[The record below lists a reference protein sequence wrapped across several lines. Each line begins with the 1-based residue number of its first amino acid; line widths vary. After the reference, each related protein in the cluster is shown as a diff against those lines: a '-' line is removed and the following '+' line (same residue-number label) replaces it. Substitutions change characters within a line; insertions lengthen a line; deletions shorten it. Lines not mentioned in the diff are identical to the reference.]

1 MTHLD
6 TRSRDVLMVLL
17 QTRAPI
23 AVKQIADQLGITPR
37 MMRASLDTIQ
47 VWLRERDADLIRKTN
62 YGIQIRTSPVNIIQL
77 INELSNQ
84 NDYFLYLSPAE
95 RIDVL
100 ILMLLRGTE
109 SPVVPEKIE
118 RVLGISRPT
127 LNKDVDKARKW
138 LDKFSLALA
147 FKPHFGFQVVGSET
161 NWREAMVNLFVSK
174 IGVVSLLAMGDSP
187 TKQPDIKTGS
197 HLNLLNT
204 MLTETLRTLD
214 LKTASSFVTQLEE
227 KLHRHFVDVAF
238 VRLVCHFALAIFRSG
253 QNKSVELIG
262 GASEIPDEYEEGTA
276 IKELLLSRPFSLQ
289 ESEIKM
295 FCRQVLGAKIQHSR
309 SEMIQPHHAISGQME
324 THEIVQHIIDDAS
337 LYLHPSLKVDQQ
349 LIRALSMHIQVAKN
363 RLRYGLPID
372 NPLQE
377 AVEAQFPHII
387 RVVQNSIA
395 SLNDETYKQV
405 PSEEVAYIA
414 MHLGAAMERM
424 RPYQGLKRKVWIVCG
439 EGTATAWLLVA
450 RLQAE
455 FPEIIVDE
463 VTSVIKITQNPPRS
477 SQVDLVLTTLPLIIP
492 DVLTLEVSPLLTHED
507 QVRIHAI
514 LNHGPARTIVG
525 PSSDNHEGLSLSAIL
540 TEDTVRL
547 GVKVE
552 NWEGVIDVVGE
563 LLQNVQ
569 AVSSRYIEAMK
580 EAVYRY
586 GPYVVLAPGIALLHA
601 RPDDGVN
608 RICMSLVTLDPPI
621 SFHHPL
627 NDPVRLAFG
636 ICVVDHHSHLK
647 ALAELAN
654 LLGDS
659 ERLSKIDSASSTTE
673 IISIITRQE

>member
-1 MTHLD
+1 MT
-6 TRSRDVLMVLL
+6 RF
-17 QTRAPI
+17 QA
-23 AVKQIADQLGITPR
+23 
-37 MMRASLDTIQ
+37 
-47 VWLRERDADLIRKTN
+47 WLNERDADLIRKTN
-62 YGIQIRTSPVNIIQL
+62 YGIQIRTAPVNIIQL

-100 ILMLLRGTE
+100 ILMLLRGAET
-109 SPVVPEKIE
+109 SVPPDKIE

-127 LNKDVDKARKW
+127 LNKDVNKARRW
-138 LDKFSLALA
+138 LDKFSLSLSY
-147 FKPHFGFQVVGSET
+147 KPHIGFQVEGSES
-161 NWREAMVNLFVSK
+161 NWREAMVTLFVSK
-174 IGVVSLLAMGDSP
+174 IGVVSLLALGDSP

-197 HLNLLNT
+197 HLKFVNT

-214 LKTASSFVTQLEE
+214 LKTAASFVKQLED
-227 KLHRHFVDVAF
+227 KLHKHFVDVAF
-238 VRLVCHFALAIFRSG
+238 VRLVCHYALAIFRSG
-253 QNKSVELIG
+253 HNKSIELTG
-262 GASEIPDEYEEGTA
+262 GISEIPDENEELTA
-276 IKELLLSRPFSLQ
+276 IKELLVSMPVSLQ
-289 ESEIKM
+289 DTEINM

-309 SEMIQPHHAISGQME
+309 SELIQPHQILSGQME
-324 THEIVQHIIDDAS
+324 THEIVQHIVDDAS

-349 LIRALSMHIQVAKN
+349 LICALSMHIQVAKN

-387 RVVQNSIA
+387 GVVQNSIA
-395 SLNDETYKQV
+395 TLNDQTYKQV
-405 PSEEVAYIA
+405 PSEEVAYLA

-439 EGTATAWLLVA
+439 EGMATAWLLVA

-463 VTSVIKITQNPPRS
+463 VISVIKITENPPRT

-507 QVRIHAI
+507 QVRIHTI
-514 LNHGPARTIVG
+514 LSHGPARRMVG
-525 PSSDNHEGLSLSAIL
+525 PSSDNHEGLSLSDLL

-552 NWEGVIDVVGE
+552 NWEGVIDAVGE
-563 LLQNVQ
+563 LLLNVQ

-608 RICMSLVTLDPPI
+608 RICLSLVTLNPPI
-621 SFHHPL
+621 QFHHPH

-636 ICVVDHHSHLK
+636 ICMVDHHSHLK

-659 ERLSKIDSASSTTE
+659 ERISKIEFASSTAE
-673 IISIITRQE
+673 IISTIARQA